1 MAITGEA
8 YGGAMLTSGW
18 TNQNLGQAI
27 GTLTTNIESG
37 SGPGGFGT
45 VSPAANGYSA
55 WSMLPED
62 AIASVAVGTTA
73 TSFGWL
79 TRVVAN
85 GGPCGHLD
93 MVTATGSPATI
104 TGCTFAIYSAS
115 SLAVGPLAW
124 SASRTQTFFTA
135 ATTLFSVPWDG
146 ASSPASVSLSGGQ
159 PYWIYTTAT
168 FSGSGV
174 LTLAASTA
182 QSAAAMN
189 PNLTPS
195 ATNAANSMSISAA
208 PVLYNAVTATSALAP
223 QTTWTASTSKFWFG
237 LRA

>member
-8 YGGAMLTSGW
+8 YGGAMLPFGW
-18 TNQNLGQAI
+18 TNQNLGQAV

-62 AIASVAVGTTA
+62 AIASVAVGASA

-85 GGPCGHLD
+85 GGPCGHID
-93 MVTATGSPATI
+93 MITATGSPATI
-104 TGCTFAIYSAS
+104 TGCVFALYSAS

-124 SASRTQTFFTA
+124 TASKTATQFTA
-135 ATTLFSVPWDG
+135 ATTAFSFAWDG

-189 PNLTPS
+189 PNLTAS
-195 ATNAANSMSISAA
+195 ATNADNSMTLSPA
-208 PVLYNAVTATSALAP
+208 PVLYSAVTATSALAP
-223 QTTWTASTSKFWFG
+223 QTTWATSASKFWFG